1 MNKKIVWLPTLRH
14 PSAEQFEQWL
24 HQESKQGNHLIKRK
38 HLSTLCMSF
47 EKEPGIAY
55 QYAIDMQLNNQGEC
69 IRLYQEFGYE
79 WVGNVGKV
87 LIFAKKQNENEP
99 DETPAFTQEE
109 SITERRKLFQV
120 ATIFR
125 IILSVIEL
133 LLALIAVLFVLNGFM
148 IGLFYG
154 FVAVTIVYL
163 LLLVA
168 SYLVMKGVLT
178 S

>member
-79 WVGNVGKV
+79 WVGNAGKV

-133 LLALIAVLFVLNGFM
+133 LLAMFAVLFVVNGFM
-148 IGLFYG
+148 VGLFYG
-154 FVAVTIVYL
+154 FVAVAIVYL